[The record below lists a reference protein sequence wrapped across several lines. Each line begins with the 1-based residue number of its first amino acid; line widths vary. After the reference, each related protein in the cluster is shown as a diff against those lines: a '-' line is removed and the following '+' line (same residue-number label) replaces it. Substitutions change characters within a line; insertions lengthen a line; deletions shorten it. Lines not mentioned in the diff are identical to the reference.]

1 MATTDIEYV
10 GVADGV
16 DGINTDFS
24 FPFPYIKI
32 EHVKASINSVGT
44 TAFTIDP
51 ANPTVVSFTSAPASG
66 ATVRIYRQTPTTA
79 TPSVFF
85 SGSAIRSSDL
95 NDNFDQILYIMQEK
109 ENGLQDIIQGGIAD
123 GSVSTAKLADDSVT
137 SDKLRDDVSID
148 GNRAVTTNHIRDGA
162 VTTLKI
168 AADAVSMDKL
178 GAGALPTDITVAS
191 ANIVDGTIVDADVN
205 ASAAIAGT
213 KVSPDFGS
221 QNITTTGSLT
231 ANGLSY
237 PTSDGA
243 ADEVLKTNG
252 SGTLS
257 FGTIQGVPTGSVFY
271 FAASTAPT
279 GYLKANGDTVPNGSG
294 TVQGVTADFSA
305 LYAILGSTYGSAG
318 QLPDLRGEFIRGF
331 DDGKGTDSGRT
342 FGTSQDDATA
352 LPTTAF
358 TTDNPGDHNHSYSR
372 AVYQNS
378 ITDDSP
384 DQTSSVYFASGTTG
398 DAGAHTHSITGG
410 GDSETRPRNIALL
423 PCIKI

>member
-24 FPFPYIKI
+24 FPFPYLKI
-32 EHVKASINSVGT
+32 EHVKASIDAVGT

-51 ANPTVVSFTSAPASG
+51 ANPTVVSFTSAPTSG
-66 ATVRIYRQTPTTA
+66 STVRIFRQTPTTA

-85 SGSAIRSSDL
+85 AGSSIRSSDL
-95 NDNFDQILYIMQEK
+95 NDNFDSILYIMQEK
-109 ENGLQDIIQGGIAD
+109 EQGLQDIIQGGIAD

-205 ASAAIAGT
+205 ASAAIAQSKLALSITDSEVNASAAIAGT

-243 ADEVLKTNG
+243 ADTVLKTDG
-252 SGTLS
+252 AGTLS
-257 FGTIQGVPTGSVFY
+257 FGTLGGVPTGSVFY

-279 GYLKANGDTVPNGSG
+279 GYLTCDGSSISRTTYADLFAVVG
-294 TVQGVTADFSA
+294 TTF
-305 LYAILGSTYGSAG
+305 GSVDGNTFN
-318 QLPDLRGEFIRGF
+318 LPDLRGEFIRGHHGGSTN
-331 DDGKGTDSGRT
+331 DPDYATRT
-342 FGTSQDDATA
+342 FGSSQADELASHSHTVSNVCTFQGSIQD
-352 LPTTAF
+352 P
-358 TTDNPGDHNHSYSR
+358 PGSGNSHNNTYSL
-372 AVYQNS
+372 S
-378 ITDDSP
+378 
-384 DQTSSVYFASGTTG
+384 TSS
-398 DAGAHTHSITGG
+398 TGG
-410 GDSETRPRNIALL
+410 AETRPRNVSLL
-423 PCIKI
+423 PCIKT

>member
-279 GYLKANGDTVPNGSG
+279 GYLTCDGSSISRTTYADLFAVVG
-294 TVQGVTADFSA
+294 TTF
-305 LYAILGSTYGSAG
+305 GSVDGNTFN
-318 QLPDLRGEFIRGF
+318 LPDLRGEFIRGF

-358 TTDNPGDHNHSYSR
+358 TTDNPGDHNHSYSQ

-384 DQTSSVYFASGTTG
+384 DQTSSVYFTSGTTG